1 MSAVRVY
8 SIFYIA
14 PMMDSIRL
22 FLETRFGGI
31 LDHSVIQRLF
41 VAMLLLVA
49 ARLLLIFLKHVI
61 SHAENRGLDSSAKPL
76 VYSLFSYCIYI
87 VTLLLVL
94 HVLGVNTAGIVALVG
109 AASLAVGLAL
119 KDALANIA
127 SGLLLLFLRP
137 FKAGD
142 YIECG
147 NIKGNI
153 IGIGL
158 FNTTLRTLDGL
169 YVSSPN
175 TSLWGQPIVNFSKN
189 PLRRLEI
196 TVGIDYG
203 DSPEKALD
211 IMRDVVATEPLFMR
225 KPEPQFFVSG
235 LEDSAVNVTFRAW
248 TRTQDYFNLRWKYT
262 AEIKKRFDE
271 EKITIPFPQRVVHF
285 VDCPQGP
292 V

>member
-1 MSAVRVY
+1 
-8 SIFYIA
+8 
-14 PMMDSIRL
+14 MMDSIRL

-94 HVLGVNTAGIVALVG
+94 HVLGVNT
-109 AASLAVGLAL
+109 
-119 KDALANIA
+119 NIA

-158 FNTTLRTLDGL
+158 FNTTLRTIDGL
-169 YVSSPN
+169 YVSAPN

>member
-8 SIFYIA
+8 FYIA
-14 PMMDSIRL
+14 PMMIDSINF
-22 FLETRFGGI
+22 FLETRFGGVF
-31 LDHSVIQRLF
+31 DHSVIQRLF
-41 VAMLLLVA
+41 IALLLLVV
-49 ARLLLIFLKHVI
+49 ARLLLIFLKYVLN
-61 SHAENRGLDSSAKPL
+61 HAENRGLDSSAKPL

-153 IGIGL
+153 VGIGL
-158 FNTTLRTLDGL
+158 FNTTLRTIDGL

-175 TSLWGQPIVNFSKN
+175 SALWGQPIVNFSKN

-211 IMRDVVATEPLFMR
+211 IMRDVVAGEPLFMR

-248 TRTQDYFNLRWKYT
+248 ARTQDYFNLRWKYT
-262 AEIKKRFDE
+262 AEIKKRFAE
-271 EKITIPFPQRVVHF
+271 ENITIPFPQRVVHWANT
-285 VDCPQGP
+285 PQI
-292 V
+292 

>member
-1 MSAVRVY
+1 MEAIKRIYENWMNGV
-8 SIFYIA
+8 
-14 PMMDSIRL
+14 
-22 FLETRFGGI
+22 
-31 LDHSVIQRLF
+31 LDHSMLQRLLAAIVILA
-41 VAMLLLVA
+41 VAKLLLVV
-49 ARLLLIFLKHVI
+49 LKFTI
-61 SHAENRGLDSSAKPL
+61 KHAEGRGLDASAKPL
-76 VYSLFSYCIYI
+76 IYSLFSYCIYT
-87 VTLLLVL
+87 VTLLLML

-119 KDALANIA
+119 KDALSNIA

-147 NIKGNI
+147 SIKGNI

-158 FNTTLRTLDGL
+158 FNTTFKTVDGL
-169 YVSSPN
+169 FVSAPN
-175 TSLWGQPIVNFSKN
+175 SALWGQPIVNFSKN

-211 IMRDVVATEPLFMR
+211 IMRDVVAGEPLFMR

-235 LEDSAVNVTFRAW
+235 LEDSSVKVTFRAW
-248 TRTQDYFNLRWKYT
+248 ARTQDYFNLRWKYT
-262 AEIKKRFDE
+262 AEIKKRFAAE
-271 EKITIPFPQRVVHF
+271 NITIPFPQRTVHVVE
-285 VDCPQGP
+285 GP
-292 V
+292 

>member
-1 MSAVRVY
+1 M
-8 SIFYIA
+8 
-14 PMMDSIRL
+14 
-22 FLETRFGGI
+22 
-31 LDHSVIQRLF
+31 
-41 VAMLLLVA
+41 
-49 ARLLLIFLKHVI
+49 
-61 SHAENRGLDSSAKPL
+61 
-76 VYSLFSYCIYI
+76 
-87 VTLLLVL
+87 
-94 HVLGVNTAGIVALVG
+94 
-109 AASLAVGLAL
+109 
-119 KDALANIA
+119 
-127 SGLLLLFLRP
+127 
-137 FKAGD
+137 
-142 YIECG
+142 
-147 NIKGNI
+147 
-153 IGIGL
+153 
-158 FNTTLRTLDGL
+158 
-169 YVSSPN
+169 
-175 TSLWGQPIVNFSKN
+175 NFRKN

-203 DSPEKALD
+203 DSPEKALA

>member
-41 VAMLLLVA
+41 IAMLLLVA

-61 SHAENRGLDSSAKPL
+61 NQAENRGLDSSAKPL

-94 HVLGVNTAGIVALVG
+94 HVLGVNTAGIVAMVG

-147 NIKGNI
+147 SIKGNI
-153 IGIGL
+153 VGIGL
-158 FNTTLRTLDGL
+158 FNTTLRTIDGL